1 MHSQMNKPCFSSCSS
16 KIKAASPLGSL
27 KKFMIASTLPVL
39 FCRRAGLLWKIL
51 VALAR
56 QPGVLSAE
64 NLLNGSA
71 CVVDPFSAV
80 ASISLVSMQVAFY
93 AAKDC
98 QRQHWKDHR
107 SVCRA
112 ISSGTWHTVVLDRYP
127 ANTGLQTGSI
137 LSINRYDDLQDKST
151 TKKTGTGMPQTH
163 TTVNTTWSNYR
174 CL

>member
-1 MHSQMNKPCFSSCSS
+1 
-16 KIKAASPLGSL
+16 
-27 KKFMIASTLPVL
+27 
-39 FCRRAGLLWKIL
+39 
-51 VALAR
+51 
-56 QPGVLSAE
+56 
-64 NLLNGSA
+64 
-71 CVVDPFSAV
+71 
-80 ASISLVSMQVAFY
+80 MQVAFY